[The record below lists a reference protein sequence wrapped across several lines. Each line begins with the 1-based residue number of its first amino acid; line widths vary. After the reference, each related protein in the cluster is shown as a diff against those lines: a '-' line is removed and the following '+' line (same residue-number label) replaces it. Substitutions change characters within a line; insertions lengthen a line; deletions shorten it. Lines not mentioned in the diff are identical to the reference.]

1 MKNIT
6 SYLIGTATGIVIFAL
21 ILAFNDYNLF
31 GVGLSDAWISFLG
44 AIAGGIVTIIGV
56 YLTLGHN
63 RKLMEESHNKQMNL
77 MLTQVRTQ
85 FWMEKFSDIIV
96 FAENINNDI
105 VKFINEFNEMD
116 LSSNIM
122 QGYKINY
129 INDKIY
135 ELDKYSQSIYPMIYV
150 DETLD
155 NAFKNYKKYI
165 LDLYN
170 NVGSNFDFDSYSKKY
185 MKDIEYDVKE
195 YNNLKSNL
203 MRYVVIK

>member
-31 GVGLSDAWISFLG
+31 EVGFSDVWISFLG
-44 AIAGGIVTIIGV
+44 AIVGGLVTIRGV
-56 YLTLGHN
+56 YLTLVHN
-63 RKLMEESHNKQMNL
+63 RKLMEESYSKQMDL

-96 FAENINNDI
+96 FGENINNDI
-105 VKFINEFNEMD
+105 VEFVNEFNEMD
-116 LSSNIM
+116 LNSKLM

-135 ELDKYSQSIYPMIYV
+135 ELDKYSQSIYPMIYI
-150 DETLD
+150 DEILD
-155 NAFKNYKKYI
+155 NAFKNYKNYI
-165 LDLYN
+165 LNLYN
-170 NVGSNFDFDSYSKKY
+170 DVASNFDFESYSKKY
-185 MKDIEYDVKE
+185 MKDIEYDVE
-195 YNNLKSNL
+195 AYNNFKSSL
-203 MRYVVIK
+203 MRYVVNK